1 MIRFTPAEQA
11 ALLRA
16 DLAAFIHR
24 TFDEL
29 NPQSEYQHNWHIE
42 AIASRL
48 MDVAEGQTK
57 RLIINLPPRNLKS
70 ICASVAFPAWL
81 LGKNPSKK
89 IICTSYGQE
98 LVNKMAND
106 CRSIMTT
113 PWYQSIF
120 PRTVISKKRG
130 LLKDFETTEHGYRLS
145 ISTGSGLTGRGADI
159 LIIDDP
165 IKPDEAH
172 SEVTRKNVNDWYD
185 GTASTRLDSKEHGAI
200 VIIMQRLH
208 MDDLVGHVLELEDW
222 EVLSLPAIAEEEQDY
237 YYETPIFGTVHIH
250 RKIDDVL
257 HPERE
262 SLEALLNQQRTMT
275 SYWFS
280 AQYQQE
286 PVPFGGGL
294 IKTDWLHYYEESALP
309 TSFEYILQSWDT
321 ASKEKHFNDYSVC
334 TTWGMKK
341 QKLYLLEVFRKRL
354 DYPALKKAVIEHYR
368 KFMPNDVLIEDK
380 SSGIALIQDL
390 RESQIYSLKPIKPE
404 GDKLTRLFANA
415 GVFESGKALLP
426 VRASWLA
433 EYVHELTSFP
443 SGKFDDQVDS
453 TSQALKYMK
462 ERLEEPGLLT
472 YYRQEAEQM
481 RRQRG
486 LL

>member
-1 MIRFTPAEQA
+1 MNIIRPLELDVLSRIDLSTFT
-11 ALLRA
+11 
-16 DLAAFIHR
+16 HR
-24 TFDEL
+24 TFVEL
-29 NPQSEYQHNWHIE
+29 NPQTEYLHNWHID
-42 AIASRL
+42 AIASKL
-48 MDVAEGQTK
+48 MDVAEGRIR

-81 LGKNPSKK
+81 LGKYPSKK
-89 IICTSYGQE
+89 IICTSYAQD

-106 CRSIMTT
+106 CRSIMTA
-113 PWYQSIF
+113 PWYTSIF

-130 LLKDFETTEHGYRLS
+130 LLKDFETTEHVYRLS

-172 SEVTRKNVNDWYD
+172 SEVTRKSVNDWYD

-200 VIIMQRLH
+200 VIIMQRLQ
-208 MDDLVGHVLELEDW
+208 MDDLVGHVLEQEDW

-237 YYETPIFGTVHIH
+237 HYETIFHGKVHHH
-250 RKIDDVL
+250 REINDVL

-262 SLEALLNQQRTMT
+262 SLETLLKLRETMT
-275 SYWFS
+275 AYWFS

-286 PVPFGGGL
+286 PVPLGGAL
-294 IKTDWLHYYEESALP
+294 IKTDWIHYYEEAALP
-309 TSFEYILQSWDT
+309 SSFDHKMQSWDT

-334 TTWGMKK
+334 TTWGMKG

-354 DYPALKKAVIEHYR
+354 DYPALKKAVIEQYR
-368 KFMPNDVLIEDK
+368 KHLPHDVLVEDK

-390 RESQIYSLKPIKPE
+390 KESQIYSLKAIKPE

-426 VRASWLA
+426 VRAPWLA
-433 EYVHELTSFP
+433 EYIHELTSFP

-462 ERLEEPGLLT
+462 ERLEEPGILA
-472 YYRQEAEQM
+472 YM
-481 RRQRG
+481 RMQSEKASRERG
-486 LL
+486 EW